1 MSGRLNAEAGPYRQA
16 RQRTNLGDWQA
27 WMAEEVP
34 FIADQRS
41 WERADVVTC
50 GTPEISLDPDTEV
63 VVASS
68 RTCG

>member
-1 MSGRLNAEAGPYRQA
+1 
-16 RQRTNLGDWQA
+16 
-27 WMAEEVP
+27 MAEEVP